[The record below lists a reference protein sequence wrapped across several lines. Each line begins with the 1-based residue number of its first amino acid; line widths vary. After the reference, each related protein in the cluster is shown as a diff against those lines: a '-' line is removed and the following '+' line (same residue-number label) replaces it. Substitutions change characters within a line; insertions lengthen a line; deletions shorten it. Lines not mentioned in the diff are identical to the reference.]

1 MCLSHYQQDYVIL
14 LRIDNLLQPKPLRIR
29 ERERE
34 RERERDRNGIAIY
47 SLSWE

>member
-14 LRIDNLLQPKPLRIR
+14 LRIDNLLQPKPLR

>member
-1 MCLSHYQQDYVIL
+1 MCLGHYQQDYVIL
-14 LRIDNLLQPKPLRIR
+14 LRIDNLLQPKPLR
-29 ERERE
+29 ERE